1 MKIVNYDSV
10 NVVYGDVFF
19 CFFLLVCMVT
29 ISLSIANRCG
39 GTTPLGERVYACV
52 VGCMV

>member
-1 MKIVNYDSV
+1 MQIVSYNSV
-10 NVVYGDVFF
+10 NVVYGVM
-19 CFFLLVCMVT
+19 CFLLVCMVT
-29 ISLSIANRCG
+29 KSLSIANCCG